1 GYYEDKNQLLN
12 DIMKYDGEDN
22 IFFTLNV
29 FSEELMARAKNR
41 LANYAQ
47 HTTSASEIIR
57 RVLLLI
63 DIDPKRPAGV
73 SSTDEEL
80 ESANVVAKSVIEYL
94 ISEGFPQPIV
104 ACSGNGYHVLYKL
117 DLPNTKEVTQMIKD
131 FLIVLDKKFSTD
143 EAQIDKT
150 TYNPARITK
159 LYGTIACKGDST
171 ETRPHRRSR
180 IIDIPEEF
188 NVVEERLIKKVAELI
203 PKKEVKVKKESNKT
217 NVISCFDAKE
227 WLEKHEI
234 EISHTE
240 EKEYGLCHVLKV
252 CPWNPNH
259 TNKSASVTQLYDG
272 GISAKCH
279 HDSCSENNWES
290 LREMYEPKASR
301 KKTEYSDKI
310 QADDEFKR
318 SQADI
323 LIDLALENNDV
334 FFHNSLEETF
344 VAVDKGNFYEVY
356 GIEDKKYQMLLRKR
370 YYDNTQKAPSKD
382 NINQAI
388 GVLEAKALYEGE
400 EIEVAK
406 RCTSVENTIYYD

>member
-1 GYYEDKNQLLN
+1 MINNNYGELRDEYVKGIKALEKVNVPIEVRMIKTKNGTRSGYYEDKNQLLN

-159 LYGTIACKGDST
+159 LYGTIA
-171 ETRPHRRSR
+171 
-180 IIDIPEEF
+180 
-188 NVVEERLIKKVAELI
+188 
-203 PKKEVKVKKESNKT
+203 VKV
-217 NVISCFDAKE
+217 I
-227 WLEKHEI
+227 
-234 EISHTE
+234 
-240 EKEYGLCHVLKV
+240 VLK
-252 CPWNPNH
+252 
-259 TNKSASVTQLYDG
+259 QD
-272 GISAKCH
+272 
-279 HDSCSENNWES
+279 
-290 LREMYEPKASR
+290 
-301 KKTEYSDKI
+301 
-310 QADDEFKR
+310 
-318 SQADI
+318 
-323 LIDLALENNDV
+323 LI
-334 FFHNSLEETF
+334 
-344 VAVDKGNFYEVY
+344 
-356 GIEDKKYQMLLRKR
+356 
-370 YYDNTQKAPSKD
+370 
-382 NINQAI
+382 
-388 GVLEAKALYEGE
+388 EGQE
-400 EIEVAK
+400 
-406 RCTSVENTIYYD
+406 